1 LAGADRTDRCH
12 LKALTGLR
20 GCATLAPGLVAASAG
35 NSQARQE
42 RDVLGTSHGVGT
54 PSPFSPSRQITVFL
68 VATVR
73 LYREGLADALERE
86 DGIRVVQADAEVGR
100 FFDDPPCE
108 GADVALLDMTVDG
121 SLAAVQRASSLGEV
135 PRIVAVAIPDDD
147 HQVIACAEAGVHGYV
162 TCDEPLSELTAA
174 VRSAARGE
182 ARCSPRV
189 AAVLLH
195 RVRALRHVASPGAA
209 THLTSRELEVVA
221 LIAQGLSNKEIAAR
235 LKLGLPTVKNH
246 VHNILGKLGVS
257 RRGDVVRHV
266 WSGGPAARQIA
277 PVPAGD

>member
-1 LAGADRTDRCH
+1 
-12 LKALTGLR
+12 LTRLR

-35 NSQARQE
+35 NNKARQE
-42 RDVLGTSHGVGT
+42 RDVLGTRHGIGA
-54 PSPFSPSRQITVFL
+54 PSPFIPSREVTVFL

-73 LYREGLADALERE
+73 LYREGLADALGRE
-86 DGIRVVQADAEVGR
+86 DGIRVVRADAEVGP

-108 GADVALLDMTVDG
+108 GADVALLDMTVEG
-121 SLAAVQRASSLGEV
+121 SLAAVQRASSVGDS

-147 HQVIACAEAGVHGYV
+147 QQVIACAEAGIHGYV
-162 TCDEPLSELTAA
+162 TWDEPLIELTAA

-195 RVRALRHVASPGAA
+195 RVRALRHMESPGAV
-209 THLTSRELEVVA
+209 THLTSRELEIVA

-235 LKLGLPTVKNH
+235 LRLGLPTVKNH
-246 VHNILGKLGVS
+246 VHNILSKLGVN
-257 RRGDVVRHV
+257 RRSEAVRRV
-266 WSGGPAARQIA
+266 WSRGPAATQIA
-277 PVPAGD
+277 PVTVGD